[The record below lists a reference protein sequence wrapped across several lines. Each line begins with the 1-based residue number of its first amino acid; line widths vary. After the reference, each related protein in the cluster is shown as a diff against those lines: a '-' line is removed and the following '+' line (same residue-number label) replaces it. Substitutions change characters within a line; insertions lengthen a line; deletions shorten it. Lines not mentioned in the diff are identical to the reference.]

1 MPIGTVTIAWEI
13 RHPITQAAA
22 TGRVRVHVPRVLLA
36 STENVIYGPGPS
48 EWVDLDAQGRG
59 SLAIPDPHDT
69 GITPQAWAP
78 IVEVAS
84 SVWNAKYPVA
94 IPTGAAGTTVQLA
107 DLSPVVD
114 EIEGTAYALV
124 GALKDYLPKTGGI
137 ITGPISWDGP
147 PTDPDHLTPKSY
159 VDAAIEDVVGS
170 GGGVGSLPLFNVED
184 YGAAGDGTTDDY
196 EAIREAWDD
205 MLASPVG
212 GLLYFPRAVTYRIDA
227 DLPGRLTVSEDDA
240 RALFP
245 LPMRS
250 RQLTKLT
257 YGILGVGEAYT
268 VRTADL
274 GGTPGQ
280 VQTASV
286 LLVDYSTPFA
296 WTAAGLPAVFGTP
309 DADVVDPEGNT
320 FSNLHFFWDN
330 LIIRQPDN
338 PSMTDVNI
346 ELAST
351 HRIGYVRVDCVPV
364 LDLVSEPTH
373 PTALGVVLP
382 RSNNNVAQT
391 IGGIV
396 VEGRFGGFSLCE
408 HGNAAAVLLLRC
420 KVGLFTRRINSHY
433 SRIGQ
438 IKLEQCPWGFA
449 GIDPSAAVEEA
460 IVGVH
465 GWTGRIDFLD
475 IEDYAYNG
483 ATPWIY
489 APTAGAHI
497 NDPDGVL
504 RGTIAFCGR
513 INSEP
518 PSPAGIGIGPGG
530 GSASLYVIG
539 PSGTNS
545 PIAIYGF
552 DHTAAA
558 TRLLPPSGPSFD
570 EFRLFATEPAG
581 APGSSVSEGSAL
593 TIGVRV
599 DITEA
604 CSLTHLHF
612 WRADTAI
619 TGTITGRVHRMSDEA
634 VVAGPVTFT
643 LSGTGWQTAELPDP
657 VDLEDGE
664 RYIFDITTPDRY
676 SFTGAYFDSGLG
688 AGGIISGPLTAF
700 STNDSPGGQGAF
712 ASGTTYPSGNG
723 NGANYWV
730 DGTVRVAA

>member
-1 MPIGTVTIAWEI
+1 MPIGTVTIAWNIE
-13 RHPITQAAA
+13 HPISHADAV
-22 TGRVRVHVPRVLLA
+22 GRFRLHIPYPIRDGANNVLLA
-36 STENVIYGPGPS
+36 PGPS
-48 EWVDLDAQGRG
+48 DWVNLVNGQA
-59 SLAIPDPHDT
+59 SITFPDPHDPA
-69 GITPQAWAP
+69 ITPQGWSP
-78 IVEVAS
+78 VVEVETDI
-84 SVWNAKYPVA
+84 WKGKYPVTV
-94 IPTGAAGTTVQLA
+94 PTGSAGQTLHNPMRAIVPDDLVTYATPA
-107 DLSPVVD
+107 DL
-114 EIEGTAYALV
+114 ARY
-124 GALKDYLPKTGGI
+124 LKLTGGT
-137 ITGPISWDGP
+137 ITGPISWDGT
-147 PTDPDHLTPKSY
+147 PTDDDHLTSKSY
-159 VDAAIEDVVGS
+159 VDAAVGGGS
-170 GGGVGSLPLFNVED
+170 GGVGSLPLFDVET
-184 YGAAGDGTTDDY
+184 YGATGDGIADDY
-196 EAIREAWDD
+196 PAIRAAWDA

-212 GLLYFPRAVTYRIDA
+212 GLLYFPRAVTYRVDA
-227 DLPGRLTVSEDDA
+227 DVPGRLAVSADEA

-274 GGTPGQ
+274 GSTPGQ

-286 LLVDYSTPFA
+286 LLVDYAAPFS
-296 WTAAGLPAVFGTP
+296 WTSAGLPAVFGTP
-309 DADVVDPEGNT
+309 DADVVDPEGNI

-351 HRIGYVRVDCVPV
+351 HRFGFVRVDCVPV

-396 VEGRFGGFSLCE
+396 IEGRFGGYSLCE
-408 HGNAAAVLLLRC
+408 HANTGAIILLRC

-433 SRIGQ
+433 SRIGL
-438 IKLEQCPWGFA
+438 IKLEQCPWGFS
-449 GIDPSAAVEEA
+449 GIDPSAAAENA
-460 IVGVH
+460 IVPIH
-465 GWTGRIDFLD
+465 GWTGRIDQLD

-483 ATPWIY
+483 LTPWIY

-497 NDPDGVL
+497 NDLDGL
-504 RGTIAFCGR
+504 FRGTIAFCGR

-518 PSPAGIGIGPGG
+518 PAPTGIGIGPGG

-552 DHTAAA
+552 DHTLAA

-570 EFRLFATEPAG
+570 EFRLFATEPAD
-581 APGSSVSEGSAL
+581 APGSSVSEGSAITL
-593 TIGVRV
+593 GVRV
-599 DITEA
+599 DITA
-604 CSLTHLHF
+604 PCSLTHLHF
-612 WRADTAI
+612 WRADTLI
-619 TGTITGRVHRMSDEA
+619 TGTITGRVYRMSDQA
-634 VVAGPVTFT
+634 VIAGPVTFD
-643 LSGTGWQTAELPDP
+643 LSGTGWQNAELPDP
-657 VDLEDGE
+657 VDLDDGE
-664 RYIFDITTPDRY
+664 RYIVAITTPDRY
-676 SFTGAYFDSGLG
+676 SFTGSYWDSGAG
-688 AGGIISGPLTAF
+688 AGGHISGPLTAF

-712 ASGTTYPSGNG
+712 ASGTAYPSGNG
-723 NGANYWV
+723 AGSNYWV
-730 DGTVRVAA
+730 DCTVRVAS